1 MTILPKTIY
10 RFNAILMKLPMTFFT
25 QLEQNTLKFVGKHK
39 TPPNSQSNIEKEKW
53 NWRNQASSSDYITKL
68 QSSKQNGTDTKRE
81 KKNQWNRIENPEI
94 NPSNRGQLI
103 YDKGGKNI
111 QWNKESLFNK

>member
-39 TPPNSQSNIEKEKW
+39 TPPNSQSNIEKEME
-53 NWRNQASSSDYITKL
+53 L
-68 QSSKQNGTDTKRE
+68 E
-81 KKNQWNRIENPEI
+81 KSGFIFRLYHKATVIKTEW
-94 NPSNRGQLI
+94 
-103 YDKGGKNI
+103 Y
-111 QWNKESLFNK
+111 